1 MVGSQLGSPPR
12 SRPRLRSSTPGPAAR
27 EAAFARDPPSPVRGP
42 EFDFTALTP
51 HQLAALQLMRQ
62 AARDEERRSPNPP
75 TAEHQVMNHF
85 ILKLCCTIACYSYR
99 IHIVY
104 ATNVERCFDRY
115 FYALLMLLLI
125 LNLYDTF

>member
-1 MVGSQLGSPPR
+1 MAGSTGHGWGYDLSLPATTDTTMVGSQLGSPPR

-75 TAEHQVMNHF
+75 TAEHQVMNHS

-99 IHIVY
+99 I
-104 ATNVERCFDRY
+104 
-115 FYALLMLLLI
+115 
-125 LNLYDTF
+125 LYCLCY